1 MKLAKPRIHV
11 VKRMPEPKPYVEVK
25 LLSTF
30 YSLTKKENF
39 DVVIPDKAD
48 LNFIVDVI
56 EEKLGHEVA
65 AHIRDHLD
73 YVVLAVN
80 NVDCKQLQGLKT
92 PIKNGDRV
100 VIGHVI
106 AGG

>member
-1 MKLAKPRIHV
+1 MTESKS
-11 VKRMPEPKPYVEVK
+11 YVEVK
-25 LLSTF
+25 FLSTF
-30 YSLTKKENF
+30 YSLSKKENLN
-39 DVVIPDKAD
+39 VTVPDKAD
-48 LNFIVDVI
+48 LNFLVDVI

-65 AHIRDHLD
+65 VHIRDHLD

-80 NVDCKQLQGLKT
+80 NIDCKQLQGLKT

>member
-1 MKLAKPRIHV
+1 MQRIEAV
-11 VKRMPEPKPYVEVK
+11 ESMLESEPHLEVK
-25 LLSTF
+25 FLSTF
-30 YSLTKKENF
+30 YNLTKKEKLCVKVPEGADMNF
-39 DVVIPDKAD
+39 LVD
-48 LNFIVDVI
+48 FIA
-56 EEKLGHEVA
+56 EKLGSDVA
-65 AHIRDHLD
+65 AHIREHWA
-73 YVVLAVN
+73 YVVIAVN

>member
-1 MKLAKPRIHV
+1 
-11 VKRMPEPKPYVEVK
+11 MPEPKSHVEVK
-25 LLSTF
+25 FLSTF
-30 YSLTKKENF
+30 YNLTKKDNLS
-39 DVVIPDKAD
+39 VIVPEGAD
-48 LNFIVDVI
+48 LNFLVDVI

-80 NVDCKQLQGLKT
+80 NLDCKQLQGLKT
-92 PIKNGDRV
+92 PIKGGDRV

>member
-1 MKLAKPRIHV
+1 MLP
-11 VKRMPEPKPYVEVK
+11 VKRMPETKPYVEVK
-25 LLSTF
+25 FLSTF
-30 YSLTKKENF
+30 FTLCKKENLN
-39 DVVIPDKAD
+39 VPVPDKAD
-48 LNFIVDVI
+48 LNYLVDVI
-56 EEKLGHEVA
+56 EEKLGNEVA

-80 NVDCKQLQGLKT
+80 NVDCKQMQGLKT
-92 PIKNGDRV
+92 PLKNGDRV

>member
-1 MKLAKPRIHV
+1 M
-11 VKRMPEPKPYVEVK
+11 PKPNPRVEVK
-25 LLSTF
+25 FLSTF
-30 YSLTKKENF
+30 HNLTNREDLN
-39 DVVIPDKAD
+39 VTVPDGAD
-48 LNFIVDVI
+48 LDFLVDFIG
-56 EEKLGHEVA
+56 EKLGHEVS
-65 AHIRDHLD
+65 AHIRDHWA
-73 YVVLAVN
+73 YIVMAIN

>member
-1 MKLAKPRIHV
+1 MYL
-11 VKRMPEPKPYVEVK
+11 VKRMAEPKPHVEVK
-25 LLSTF
+25 FLSTF
-30 YSLTKKENF
+30 YSLSKKENF
-39 DVVIPDKAD
+39 NVVVPAKAD
-48 LNFIVDVI
+48 LNFLVDLI